1 MDCRLQAYD
10 PELNLYALSFACRLI
25 LSQID
30 PEALIVRSLESL
42 ADFGRADRAAI
53 FMVDHDDGIIECSG
67 LIRQNR
73 VTRPEARFPI
83 KGHPMSRVI
92 ESRQPAVFSLASG
105 YGPPLPSYNA
115 LGPDGQ
121 CYTAPLIAVDGQV
134 VGLVSLAHPTGFR
147 LSASDQQ
154 ALIILLTVIAMAL
167 ETARLFDLAVT
178 DDLTGLYMK
187 RYFQIRLYEEWS
199 RLRRGGGR
207 MAVVVMDLDRFK
219 AINDAHGH
227 QFGDRILKA
236 AARIIGATMRQ
247 GVDLLCR
254 WGGDEFAAILADSDQ
269 ESIRTIDDRIRE
281 LMIKADLPTDP
292 EGDRINLT
300 LSAGAVWVQGSD
312 PPRPEELFQ
321 RADQALYQ
329 AKQAGRN
336 RLVVWDDPDSPPRTE
351 PLELWFPDHYPLKE
365 NKD

>member
-1 MDCRLQAYD
+1 MDRCLQGYD
-10 PELNLYALSFACRLI
+10 PELNLYALSFACRLV

-42 ADFGRADRAAI
+42 ADFGRAERAAM
-53 FMVDHDDGIIECSG
+53 FLVDHDDGMIECSG
-67 LIRQNR
+67 LIQDNR
-73 VTRPEARFPI
+73 VSHPEARFPI
-83 KGHPMSRVI
+83 KGHPLHRVI
-92 ESRQPAVFSLASG
+92 ESRQPAVFGLASA
-105 YGPPLPSYNA
+105 YGPPLPTYDSAN
-115 LGPDGQ
+115 PNGQ
-121 CYTAPLIAVDGQV
+121 CYAAPLIAVDGQV
-134 VGLVSLAHPTGFR
+134 VGLVSLAHPAGFS

-199 RLRRGGGR
+199 RLRRSGGR
-207 MAVVVMDLDRFK
+207 MAVMVMDLDRFK

-227 QFGDRILKA
+227 QFGDRILKE
-236 AARIIGATMRQ
+236 AARIIGSTMRQ

-254 WGGDEFAAILADSDQ
+254 WGGDEFAAILVDADQD
-269 ESIRTIDDRIRE
+269 SIETIDGRIRD
-281 LMIKADLPTDP
+281 LMAQADLPIDP
-292 EGDRINLT
+292 DGQRVHMT
-300 LSAGAVWVQGSD
+300 VSAGAAWIQGSA

-336 RLVVWDDPDSPPRTE
+336 RLAVWDDPDAPALTE
-351 PLELWFPDHYPLKE
+351 PLELWFPDHYPRR